1 MAQTREYV
9 QMEQYVLSLDCCLA
23 YKTYMKKLLV
33 LATIDIAE
41 KLLGGINQ
49 QLDNYNRNY
58 CYTNRSS
65 IILFQLD
72 FSTIKS
78 LYWSLDTIIPS
89 TISANSTTYLKY
101 KKHGNYG
108 NIE

>member
-1 MAQTREYV
+1 
-9 QMEQYVLSLDCCLA
+9 
-23 YKTYMKKLLV
+23 MKKLLV

-58 CYTNRSS
+58 YYTNRSS

-78 LYWSLDTIIPS
+78 LYWSLDTIIPF
-89 TISANSTTYLKY
+89 
-101 KKHGNYG
+101 
-108 NIE
+108 